1 MIECLFQGTGC
12 RSSREEFNLQLHGNK
27 SKWTSSVRKISM
39 VKFLNDE
46 FLIRL
51 IDSR

>member
-1 MIECLFQGTGC
+1 
-12 RSSREEFNLQLHGNK
+12 
-27 SKWTSSVRKISM
+27 M

-51 IDSR
+51 IDSRWKEAVIIFHVSYQRTHVETRPVDSMF